1 VTTLVVSDLHLGV
14 PSGGDV
20 LRAEPLRARLLGRAA
35 AADRIVLLGD
45 IVELR
50 EGPPGPAMAVA
61 EPVLRA
67 LGEAAPGV
75 PITIVPGNHDHRLI
89 GRWLRT
95 RRHRDGVPL
104 GLAETVEPAEASPEA
119 ERIAAALGP
128 GRVEFS
134 YPGVWLRPDVYALHG
149 HHLDRHI
156 TVPSFERIGLAGVAR
171 WGLQGRAATT
181 PDGYEAVFGPLYA
194 LLFALAEESP
204 PADGAPGAGSSTR
217 AWRVLVGDGG
227 KRPAVHRIAAAA
239 GFPALIAMLNR
250 AGLGPLSPRI
260 SGPELRRAGL
270 RALHTALGDL
280 GVGAHHVVFGHTH
293 RAGPFP
299 GDELAEWRRPGGGS
313 IVNGGSW
320 VYQPLFLGRSAP
332 RNPYWPGNCVLVGDD
347 GPPRI
352 ERLLTDLDR
361 DALARALS

>member
-1 VTTLVVSDLHLGV
+1 MTALVVSDLHLGV
-14 PSGGDV
+14 PSGGDILRSES
-20 LRAEPLRARLLGRAA
+20 LRAGLLERAA

-50 EGPPGPAMAVA
+50 EGPPGPALAAA

-67 LGEAAPGV
+67 LGAAAPGC

-95 RRHRDGVPL
+95 RRHREGVPL
-104 GLAETVEPAEASPEA
+104 GLAESIAPAEASPEA
-119 ERIAAALGP
+119 ERVAAALGA

-134 YPGVWLRPDVYALHG
+134 YPGVWLRPDVFALHG
-149 HHLDRHI
+149 HHLDRHL
-156 TVPSFERIGLAGVAR
+156 TVPSFERVGLGGVSR
-171 WGLQGRAATT
+171 WGLQDRAPLT

-227 KRPAVHRIAAAA
+227 KRRTAHRVAAAA

-270 RALHTALGDL
+270 RALHEALGNL
-280 GVGAHHVVFGHTH
+280 GVAAPHVVFGHTH

-313 IVNGGSW
+313 LVNGGSW
-320 VYQPLFLGRSAP
+320 VYQPVFLGGSAP
-332 RNPYWPGNCVLVGDD
+332 RNPYWPGNCVLVDAD
-347 GPPRI
+347 GPPRV
-352 ERLLTDLDR
+352 ERLLADVTREDLVA
-361 DALARALS
+361 ALR